1 MDRRHLA
8 HLALQRNQSLPGV
21 ALALLGDASGV
32 GQRDVCLHLAFF
44 RQCRSAGVARY
55 CASGHHCD
63 RQYNHVYRRLVD
75 LEKPRYRDFLAPV
88 PLHSSDLEI
97 HKNTKTV

>member
-1 MDRRHLA
+1 
-8 HLALQRNQSLPGV
+8 
-21 ALALLGDASGV
+21 
-32 GQRDVCLHLAFF
+32 
-44 RQCRSAGVARY
+44 
-55 CASGHHCD
+55 
-63 RQYNHVYRRLVD
+63 VYRRLVD